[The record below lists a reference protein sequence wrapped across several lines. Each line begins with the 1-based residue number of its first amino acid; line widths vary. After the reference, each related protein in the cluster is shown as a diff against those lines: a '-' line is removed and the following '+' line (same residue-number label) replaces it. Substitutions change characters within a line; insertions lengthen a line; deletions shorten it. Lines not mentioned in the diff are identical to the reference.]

1 MKKCQKIFSY
11 IVFYGALLL
20 IVAASVFFFLQKK
33 SGQPIFFLG
42 RSFMWVETGS
52 MQPTIPEKSY
62 ILTRE
67 MEDADPQVGDIIV
80 FLCRDSSSEIYGSYV
95 THRITAQADGGYKTK
110 GDSPLSMEDPWT
122 VDRAD
127 ILAVYQRNLQA
138 MTALGRLFS
147 TPMGM
152 VAVFALF
159 FAVCGFVFIP
169 SAVETIHQDEPVE
182 LTAEEVDDLVKKEVE
197 RLEKEGFSPQKDR
210 GKTDQ

>member
-1 MKKCQKIFSY
+1 MKKCGKILSQ
-11 IVFYGALLL
+11 ILFYAVLLL
-20 IVAASVFFFLQKK
+20 IVAAAVFFFLQKK

-67 MEDADPQVGDIIV
+67 MEDTDPQVGDIIV
-80 FLCRDSSSEIYGSYV
+80 FLCRDGSSEIYGSYV
-95 THRITAQADGGYKTK
+95 THRITAQTDEGYKTQ

-127 ILAVYQRNLQA
+127 ILAVYQRNLPV
-138 MTALGRLFS
+138 MTAMGRMFS

-152 VAVFALF
+152 VVVFALF

-169 SAVETIHQDEPVE
+169 SVVSTLQEDRPGE
-182 LTAEEVDDLVKKEVE
+182 LTESEMDELVKKEVE

-210 GKTDQ
+210 GKADQ

>member
-1 MKKCQKIFSY
+1 MKKCGKILSQ
-11 IVFYGALLL
+11 ILFYAVLLL
-20 IVAASVFFFLQKK
+20 IVAAAVFFFLQKK

-67 MEDADPQVGDIIV
+67 MEDTDPQVGDIIV

-95 THRITAQADGGYKTK
+95 THRITAQTDEGYKTQ
-110 GDSPLSMEDPWT
+110 GDSPLSMADPWT

-127 ILAVYQRNLQA
+127 ILAVYQRNLPV
-138 MTALGRLFS
+138 MTAMGRLFS

-152 VAVFALF
+152 VVVFALF

-169 SAVETIHQDEPVE
+169 SVVSTLREDRPGE
-182 LTAEEVDDLVKKEVE
+182 LTESEMDELVKKEVE